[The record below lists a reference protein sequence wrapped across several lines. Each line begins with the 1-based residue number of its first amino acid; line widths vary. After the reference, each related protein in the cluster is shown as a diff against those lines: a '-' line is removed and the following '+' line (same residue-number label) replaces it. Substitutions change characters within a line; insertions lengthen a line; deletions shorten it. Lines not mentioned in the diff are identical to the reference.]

1 MNNTRVDDL
10 SEQGK
15 TVVRTERRGT
25 TRVPPKD
32 LIDSSKRHLIT
43 SKVVDRFAVRESR
56 RLLDKLFLLSY
67 YCYGNTVTGT
77 TSQIKNAQ
85 PLTPAVF
92 HILFALADG
101 PLHGYAIMQAVDDV
115 SGPGLRMGPGTIYG
129 SIQRMEEAG
138 LVRELGSKKRR
149 YALTS
154 KGRKALRAESE
165 RLAHLSDLVRAKG
178 LT

>member
-1 MNNTRVDDL
+1 MTD
-10 SEQGK
+10 
-15 TVVRTERRGT
+15 
-25 TRVPPKD
+25 
-32 LIDSSKRHLIT
+32 IT
-43 SKVVDRFAVRESR
+43 NR
-56 RLLDKLFLLSY
+56 
-67 YCYGNTVTGT
+67 
-77 TSQIKNAQ
+77 IKNAQ

-138 LVRELGSKKRR
+138 LVRELGSSDAKKRR

-154 KGRKALRAESE
+154 NGRKALRAESE